1 MAPVAERP
9 PNKSI
14 NVSKSAP
21 AEPTAAFAGYARRW
35 VDPGAK

>member
-14 NVSKSAP
+14 NLSKSAP
-21 AEPTAAFAGYARRW
+21 AEPTAAFAGYARRSP
-35 VDPGAK
+35 DMG